1 MVKINS
7 YYSIPLLTVV
17 SDGFIQDL
25 MDSSLIVNIL
35 QDETRNRIKRKKAT
49 LKKVKVCSYIALYRH
64 PGRTVNSD
72 TN

>member
-1 MVKINS
+1 MVKIDS

-17 SDGFIQDL
+17 LNGFVQDL

-35 QDETRNRIKRKKAT
+35 QDEIRNRIKRKKAT
-49 LKKVKVCSYIALYRH
+49 LKKVKECSYIPWYLH